1 SGNGHM
7 QINGNGTNSVIQW
20 GGGFS
25 IGQGETV
32 EFGGKDKNYL
42 NIAHGTSKSMIEGIL
57 NAGGNNVFLINP
69 NGVIITKTGTIN
81 ANRFVAST
89 SSMSDGEMT
98 AFANMKT
105 FNDGLSFSP
114 VFKPQKAGNVV
125 NMGNINANNVLLI
138 GNKVSIDGGH
148 INGKH
153 NDNVSGDALK
163 NPSGN
168 TAEKIH
174 LVGNEVNI
182 LVDGIKSDSIIASA
196 YVKGSLQQ
204 STTSYYNYG
213 EKGLN
218 FETDEYSNIDKI
230 NLGDKKLVTKD
241 KFEKHATIGSDVDW
255 WHFAK
260 GWNENK
266 NSMRDFFST
275 YKLVD
280 DIDFGG
286 NQGKNYANYCIAPGQ
301 CTSMM
306 VGIRNS
312 ASFNKIFD
320 GQGFTLKN
328 ININI
333 TGDNNTPHTFD
344 VGIFAIASGATFKN
358 INVDY
363 MGGGIDVTGL
373 NSAAVGGFIGAVS
386 NSSFEYIS
394 INNIKNMNSG
404 KVTTLNLGGFAG
416 IISNGRV
423 NNVTIDKIES
433 IYISNNTAASYV
445 GGFAGD
451 LFDGLY
457 ENISLNSIKNIE
469 NQTYGVV
476 ITGGFAG
483 QSHGQYRNISLNNIG
498 INNAYSHHLFSFAGG
513 FAGVIFDRDSNYDNI
528 SLNNIENINSYAAE
542 GVESFAG
549 GFAGQIL
556 GDHTFKNIYMYFNE
570 GATINGTMAN
580 GKFVG
585 YVGGDSQIQFDN
597 IHIYHHED
605 DLTNAIADQNY
616 WNDFNNGYVSDKI
629 NIHTYNNSNKDE
641 VYKDFQDKANTILKP
656 AFYDPNVT
664 LDTDDIIS
672 EDIINQIISEL
683 KDKFYAVDI
692 NTLSD
697 LLKAYVKIDKDNPA
711 SKAEFLANYLL
722 SKDKYPNKEKRL
734 DIARSIV
741 QSLDFL
747 LAYTKNNIDES
758 KLTAEA
764 KDLYSK
770 NR

>member
-1 SGNGHM
+1 
-7 QINGNGTNSVIQW
+7 T
-20 GGGFS
+20 
-25 IGQGETV
+25 
-32 EFGGKDKNYL
+32 
-42 NIAHGTSKSMIEGIL
+42 
-57 NAGGNNVFLINP
+57 
-69 NGVIITKTGTIN
+69 
-81 ANRFVAST
+81 
-89 SSMSDGEMT
+89 
-98 AFANMKT
+98 
-105 FNDGLSFSP
+105 FSP
-114 VFKPQKAGNVV
+114 VFKPHKAGNVV
-125 NMGNINANNVLLI
+125 NMGTINANDVLLI

-168 TAEKIH
+168 TADKIH

-213 EKGLN
+213 EKGVN
-218 FETDEYSNIDKI
+218 FETNEYSNIDKT
-230 NLGDKKLVTKD
+230 NLGNKKLVTKD

-266 NSMRDFFST
+266 NNMRDFFGT

-286 NQGKNYANYCIAPGQ
+286 NQGQNYANYCIAPGQ

-344 VGIFAIASGATFKN
+344 VGIFAVASGATFKN
-358 INVDY
+358 INVNY

-498 INNAYSHHLFSFAGG
+498 SINNVYSRYLFSFAGG
-513 FAGVIFDRDSNYDNI
+513 FAGAILGRDSNYDNI
-528 SLNNIENINSYAAE
+528 SLNNIGNINSYTAE

-549 GFAGQIL
+549 GFAGEIS
-556 GDHTFKNIYMYFNE
+556 GDSTFKNIYMYFDK
-570 GATINGTMAN
+570 GATTEGTMYN
-580 GKFVG
+580 GKFFG
-585 YVGGDSQIQFDN
+585 YVGGDSQFQFDN

-605 DLTNAIADQNY
+605 DLTNATADQNY
-616 WNDFNNGYVSDKI
+616 WNDFNNGYVLDKI

-656 AFYDPNVT
+656 AFYNPNVI
-664 LDTDDIIS
+664 LD
-672 EDIINQIISEL
+672 
-683 KDKFYAVDI
+683 
-692 NTLSD
+692 
-697 LLKAYVKIDKDNPA
+697 
-711 SKAEFLANYLL
+711 
-722 SKDKYPNKEKRL
+722 
-734 DIARSIV
+734 
-741 QSLDFL
+741 
-747 LAYTKNNIDES
+747 
-758 KLTAEA
+758 
-764 KDLYSK
+764 
-770 NR
+770 